1 MQHKR
6 VLMTVSSDLATDN
19 RVDRSCTLL
28 TELGYNVFLIGRVKK
43 DSPEMPQ
50 RSYGY
55 KRMKLLFEK
64 GALFYAVLN
73 FRLFIELLFTRIDY
87 LFANDLDTLPAAYLI
102 SKLKR
107 VPLIYDSHELFTE
120 VPELVERPHI
130 QKIWL
135 QIEKWIFPKLK
146 FAITV
151 NESIA
156 QIFEEKYKVKVAVV
170 RNVPIRIADIKPLN
184 KAELGLAVE
193 TKMLI
198 IQGSGLNVDRGI
210 EETVLAMEHIQNAV
224 LFLVG
229 SGDVIP
235 KVKKMVLEKGLSQK
249 VRFVDRLPYR
259 EMLRYT
265 ASADIGL
272 ALDKPLSLNYALAL
286 PNKVFDYLQAS
297 TPIIASPLKEIER
310 IIVQYNCGTVIQK
323 VDPIEIAAHINALFD
338 NANLLETYKHN
349 CLKAAETE
357 HWAKDA
363 KILERIILT
372 AFPKH

>member
-1 MQHKR
+1 
-6 VLMTVSSDLATDN
+6 MTVSSDLATDN

-28 TELGYNVFLIGRVKK
+28 TELGYSVFLIGRVKK
-43 DSPEMPQ
+43 DSPEMPH
-50 RSYGY
+50 RGYRY

-64 GALFYAVLN
+64 GALFYAILN
-73 FRLFIELLFTRIDY
+73 FRLFIELLFTRVDY
-87 LFANDLDTLPAAYLI
+87 LFANDLDTLPAAYLV
-102 SKLKR
+102 SKLKN

-120 VPELVERPHI
+120 VPELVGRPNI

-135 QIEKWIFPKLK
+135 QIEKWIFPRLQ
-146 FAITV
+146 FIITV

-184 KAELGLAVE
+184 KAELDLATE

-210 EETVLAMEHIQNAV
+210 EEAVLAMEHIQNAV

-235 KVKKMVLEKGLSQK
+235 KVKKMVLDKGLSQK

-265 ASADIGL
+265 ASADLGL

-286 PNKVFDYLQAS
+286 PNKVFDYIQAS
-297 TPIIASPLKEIER
+297 TPILASPLKEIER
-310 IIVQYNCGTVIQK
+310 IVIQYNCGTVIQK
-323 VDPIEIAAHINALFD
+323 VDPIEIATRINTLFD
-338 NANLLETYKHN
+338 NVTLLDTYKQN
-349 CLKAAETE
+349 CAKAAETE
-357 HWAKDA
+357 HWGKDA
-363 KILERIILT
+363 EILERVILT